1 VDLIT
6 LDSSFSPDSDDSNMV
21 GDIEEP
27 TSHDDFE
34 DTWNTFNAS
43 CDLRGWCSA
52 SIDNVIRRLQCVE
65 DHRLAVIAAELPP
78 FIGILRPAL

>member
-1 VDLIT
+1 MDLIT
-6 LDSSFSPDSDDSNMV
+6 LDSSFSPDSD

-34 DTWNTFNAS
+34 DTWNSFNAS

-52 SIDNVIRRLQCVE
+52 SIDNVTRRLQCVE
-65 DHRLAVIAAELPP
+65 DHRLTVIAAELPP
-78 FIGILRPAL
+78 FIGIY